1 MNTVAVQPQSNPSTA
16 IQHGNMNYFYRS
28 V

>member
-1 MNTVAVQPQSNPSTA
+1 VQPQSNPSTVMQDG
-16 IQHGNMNYFYRS
+16 IVNCFYRS